1 MKRFLTLALVGAL
14 VLGVSSVVYANV
26 CAFDAAPAAT
36 LLFPFVTYN
45 YDLGFDGYN
54 TLFAITNVS
63 SEATIA
69 HVTVWTDF
77 SVAILDFNILLTG
90 YDVQTLSIRDIL
102 KDGKL
107 PVTTIAGHTTQ
118 EGINDDG
125 PISESNSIL
134 PWDFTQPLDE
144 PEATSVLSAD
154 ARCTTGDSAY
164 PGRYATPIPPQILE
178 LFKGWLQ
185 SSQTATWKHSDLCSF
200 GSSYTPIPSP
210 WMYNRTTASDTWMYI
225 TVDVVETCNKTFPD
239 EAGYWV
245 PAVGGGEARYD
256 NILIGDVIW
265 VNSTDRLSE
274 ASTAV
279 HIEADTEL
287 GLVATEGVD
296 GFPVSFYHRYSVM
309 GPDNVSDYREP
320 LPTAWAFRYFG
331 ARTEGLDTII
341 RAWKGSSIDAI
352 VPDLKI
358 SPVSEAP
365 TAMTATN
372 VLAYTY
378 YAWDEEEN
386 VLTTTQ
392 VPWSQPGGQSV
403 VPNLLPLETQEVNVE
418 QFNTVADSG
427 WMLFVWPA
435 SNFYTESPLDATG
448 CEDLYDLYQTWMGVK
463 FTATG
468 QYSAFTEGTVMAN
481 FNCFSQQMVQNGLGI
496 AFDYVDLGGYVISDG
511 VAVAAR

>member
-1 MKRFLTLALVGAL
+1 MKKFLTLALVGAL

-36 LLFPFVTYN
+36 LLFPFVAYN
-45 YDLGFDGYN
+45 YDAGFDGIT
-54 TLFAITNVS
+54 TLFSITNVS

-90 YDVQTLSIRDIL
+90 YDVQVINIRDIL
-102 KDGKL
+102 KDGVL
-107 PVTTIAGHTTQ
+107 PVTKIEGHTTQ

-125 PISESNSIL
+125 PVSEANSIL
-134 PWDFTQPLDE
+134 PWDYTQPLDD
-144 PEATSVLSAD
+144 PEATSVLNP
-154 ARCTTGDSAY
+154 ARCTTGDISY

-200 GSSYTPIPSP
+200 GSSYSLVPSP
-210 WMYNRTTASDTWMYI
+210 WMYDRTTADDTWMYI

-245 PAVGGGEARYD
+245 PGALGGEARYD

-265 VNSTDRLSE
+265 LSDTDRLSE

-279 HIEADTEL
+279 HIEADTNL
-287 GLVATEGVD
+287 GVVATEGVD
-296 GFPVSFYHRYSVM
+296 GYPVSFYHRYSVM
-309 GPDNVSDYREP
+309 GPDNISDYREP
-320 LPTAWAFRYFG
+320 LPTAWAFRYQG
-331 ARTEGLDTII
+331 AGSDVIETYI

-358 SPVSEAP
+358 SPVSESP

-403 VPNLLPLETQEVNVE
+403 VPNLLPLETQEVSVE
-418 QFNTVADSG
+418 QFNTVAANG

-435 SNFYTESPLDATG
+435 SNYYTQSPLDAAG
-448 CEDLYDLYQTWMGVK
+448 CEDLWDLYQTWMGVK
-463 FTATG
+463 YVKVG
-468 QYSAFTEGTVMAN
+468 DYSAFTEGSVMAN

-496 AFDYVDLGGYVISDG
+496 AFDYVTIDGYVVSAG
-511 VAVAAR
+511 AAVPVN

>member
-185 SSQTATWKHSDLCSF
+185 SSQTATWKHSDFCSF
-200 GSSYTPIPSP
+200 GGAYTLLPAA
-210 WMYNRTTASDTWMYI
+210 WMYERTTADDTWMYI

-239 EAGYWV
+239 EIGYWL
-245 PAVGGGEARYD
+245 PAPGGEARYD

-265 VNSTDRLSE
+265 LNDTERLSE
-274 ASTAV
+274 AFLRQRRV
-279 HIEADTEL
+279 IEPALFILAGKKHVPFDT
-287 GLVATEGVD
+287 
-296 GFPVSFYHRYSVM
+296 
-309 GPDNVSDYREP
+309 
-320 LPTAWAFRYFG
+320 
-331 ARTEGLDTII
+331 
-341 RAWKGSSIDAI
+341 SSIDEIRDEIDDKA
-352 VPDLKI
+352 DFRSI
-358 SPVSEAP
+358 SSVK
-365 TAMTATN
+365 
-372 VLAYTY
+372 
-378 YAWDEEEN
+378 
-386 VLTTTQ
+386 
-392 VPWSQPGGQSV
+392 SV
-403 VPNLLPLETQEVNVE
+403 VPSGLSVTNENNCLGLHVTICRALKEGKRVFFWLFPL
-418 QFNTVADSG
+418 FI
-427 WMLFVWPA
+427 
-435 SNFYTESPLDATG
+435 
-448 CEDLYDLYQTWMGVK
+448 
-463 FTATG
+463 
-468 QYSAFTEGTVMAN
+468 
-481 FNCFSQQMVQNGLGI
+481 I
-496 AFDYVDLGGYVISDG
+496 AKQ
-511 VAVAAR
+511 